1 MADLNDAK
9 VLVVGSGISAKGA
22 ENALKRRK
30 IYCIAAEKDEAAKLL
45 RKQAFDLVVVSP
57 SIPLGDAIFG
67 MAEERGIRTVGEIEL
82 GYMLF
87 DGVIAAV
94 TGTNGKTTVSKM
106 LALMLSARYKTE
118 LCGNIGKSFALTA
131 AEGECEA
138 AVVEVSSFQL
148 ETIRAF
154 HPHVAIITNI
164 SEDHLDRHANMENYA
179 ALKKRIAANQTKE
192 DTLVLSQDGIPL
204 KYLTDFSPAAH
215 VIFACARGKIDGAY
229 MDGGK
234 FYYYDEYIASED
246 NLPFREKFNYG
257 NFLLAA
263 SAARAMGVSCGEI
276 RRSMADFKPEPHRFA
291 LIRVLNGVNFY
302 DDSKATNVGAALAA
316 LGEMQGSVC
325 LIAGGSEKN
334 CGYEKLFST
343 RAQLCKLN
351 LIGRT
356 KRKIRDAAYIGG
368 FSNVELFDTLDKAV
382 ENAYESGCRNV
393 LFSPACASF
402 DMFENYAERGERF
415 AEIVNALV

>member
-1 MADLNDAK
+1 MTDLNDAK

-30 IYCIAAEKDEAAKLL
+30 ICCIAAEKDEAAKLL

-276 RRSMADFKPEPHRFA
+276 RRSMADFKPEPHRLA

-382 ENAYESGCRNV
+382 KNAYESGCRNV

>member
-1 MADLNDAK
+1 MTDLNDAK

-179 ALKKRIAANQTKE
+179 SLKKRIAANQTKE

-276 RRSMADFKPEPHRFA
+276 RRSMADFKPEPHRLA

-316 LGEMQGSVC
+316 LGEMHGSVC

-382 ENAYESGCRNV
+382 KNAYESGCRNV

>member
-1 MADLNDAK
+1 MTDLNDAK

-30 IYCIAAEKDEAAKLL
+30 ICCIAAEKDEAAKLL

-87 DGVIAAV
+87 VGVIAAV

-164 SEDHLDRHANMENYA
+164 SEDHLDRHANMEN
-179 ALKKRIAANQTKE
+179 
-192 DTLVLSQDGIPL
+192 
-204 KYLTDFSPAAH
+204 
-215 VIFACARGKIDGAY
+215 
-229 MDGGK
+229 
-234 FYYYDEYIASED
+234 
-246 NLPFREKFNYG
+246 
-257 NFLLAA
+257 
-263 SAARAMGVSCGEI
+263 
-276 RRSMADFKPEPHRFA
+276 
-291 LIRVLNGVNFY
+291 
-302 DDSKATNVGAALAA
+302 
-316 LGEMQGSVC
+316 
-325 LIAGGSEKN
+325 
-334 CGYEKLFST
+334 
-343 RAQLCKLN
+343 
-351 LIGRT
+351 
-356 KRKIRDAAYIGG
+356 
-368 FSNVELFDTLDKAV
+368 
-382 ENAYESGCRNV
+382 
-393 LFSPACASF
+393 
-402 DMFENYAERGERF
+402 
-415 AEIVNALV
+415 

>member
-1 MADLNDAK
+1 M
-9 VLVVGSGISAKGA
+9 
-22 ENALKRRK
+22 
-30 IYCIAAEKDEAAKLL
+30 
-45 RKQAFDLVVVSP
+45 
-57 SIPLGDAIFG
+57 
-67 MAEERGIRTVGEIEL
+67 
-82 GYMLF
+82 
-87 DGVIAAV
+87 
-94 TGTNGKTTVSKM
+94 
-106 LALMLSARYKTE
+106 
-118 LCGNIGKSFALTA
+118 
-131 AEGECEA
+131 
-138 AVVEVSSFQL
+138 
-148 ETIRAF
+148 
-154 HPHVAIITNI
+154 
-164 SEDHLDRHANMENYA
+164 
-179 ALKKRIAANQTKE
+179 
-192 DTLVLSQDGIPL
+192 
-204 KYLTDFSPAAH
+204 
-215 VIFACARGKIDGAY
+215 
-229 MDGGK
+229 
-234 FYYYDEYIASED
+234 
-246 NLPFREKFNYG
+246 
-257 NFLLAA
+257 
-263 SAARAMGVSCGEI
+263 
-276 RRSMADFKPEPHRFA
+276 
-291 LIRVLNGVNFY
+291 LNGVNFY

>member
-1 MADLNDAK
+1 MTDLNDAK

-179 ALKKRIAANQTKE
+179 SLKKRIAANQTKE

-276 RRSMADFKPEPHRFA
+276 RRSMADFKPEPHRLA

-382 ENAYESGCRNV
+382 EHAYESGCRNV